1 MANFDSGVKSYIR
14 AKATV
19 EVSFPVDFRDNADIS
34 CYQCYYFRRNYQ
46 TCGLNGQICEY
57 PSKYVGSYCPLE
69 IIEKTEE
76 NTNESN

>member
-57 PSKYVGSYCPLE
+57 PNKYVGSYCPLE
-69 IIEKTEE
+69 IIEQTAE
-76 NTNESN
+76 TNNEII